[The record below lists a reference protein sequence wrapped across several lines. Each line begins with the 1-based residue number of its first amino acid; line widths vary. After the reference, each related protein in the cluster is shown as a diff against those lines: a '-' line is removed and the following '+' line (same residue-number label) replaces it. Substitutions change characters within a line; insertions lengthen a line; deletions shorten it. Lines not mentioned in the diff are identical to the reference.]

1 MKYNFQ
7 QWMSRLAHRWRTLR
21 TAIRNA
27 NCTIQWVIE
36 ILNAYC
42 TSGLFLGV
50 CLYQCPNFHLGFLFL
65 NLFLKEFNQNMRVI
79 CVNICLLK
87 FRKNKTENTH
97 EFVLTRTD
105 FVVSNCG
112 NYYLQLTLSDDL
124 LLEIDKIYVISG
136 FCGSIIGDSLVLSF
150 IYCGPDIR

>member
-1 MKYNFQ
+1 MFLVLFLLFELPCGGIVMKYNFQ

-50 CLYQCPNFHLGFLFL
+50 CLYQCPYFHLGFWIVLLRSIIPDYESHECNVHVFWNIGRAKSEKSTRQLF
-65 NLFLKEFNQNMRVI
+65 
-79 CVNICLLK
+79 
-87 FRKNKTENTH
+87 
-97 EFVLTRTD
+97 LTRTN
-105 FVVSNCG
+105 FVVSHCG
-112 NYYLQLTLSDDL
+112 NL
-124 LLEIDKIYVISG
+124 LFAV
-136 FCGSIIGDSLVLSF
+136 
-150 IYCGPDIR
+150 DI